1 MRNYWEQTENK
12 DDLERGMFIILPLR
26 YEETAG
32 FGNMS
37 VAGEEIPFVSGDFIE
52 LMNRKCRADGDFVR
66 RFRLSVSLEPIRMK
80 EYILVTDLQLFVF
93 YNGVAFLTTYLS
105 YRNKDVDSVYEF
117 VYPGYLSESEEV
129 KAKQYAFLR
138 EIEKKILHESSPRFH
153 WFMAEDGDCGVVLK
167 EAYRLNAAY
176 APRRFESTEILN
188 RITYNEHRIIGL
200 SHDFE
205 DLSEGDVAY
214 VTGAKDVISEDYG
227 WGCCVTSQE
236 ISLVY
241 VQGKVSLAARAED
254 DLLLT
259 LLAVHQKY
267 SCLMLNEEIHQR
279 HMRERGKSGFQK
291 SIQELKWEA
300 LEFIAYGTLAPS
312 QISRWNN
319 VCEMYRLLIRMNGV
333 EESID
338 EIKEKISLL
347 NEEQERLD
355 ARRENSIGMII
366 AVFGLISIVG
376 AVLQTV
382 DYVSSGRTEM
392 IVSFVL
398 SCTGIAAFTAAL
410 AGMYW
415 RRKKKKGDV

>member
-1 MRNYWEQTENK
+1 MRSYWEGTKDK
-12 DDLERGMFIILPLR
+12 DDLARGMFLILPLR

-32 FGNMS
+32 FRHIS
-37 VAGEEIPFVSGDFIE
+37 VVGEEIPFVSGDFIE

-66 RFRLSVSLEPIRMK
+66 RFRLHVNLTPIRMK
-80 EYILVTDLQLFVF
+80 ADIPITDLQLFVF
-93 YNGVAFLTTYLS
+93 YNGEAFLTVYLS
-105 YRNKDVDSVYEF
+105 YRNQDVDSVYEF
-117 VYPGYLSESEEV
+117 IYPGYLSETEEV
-129 KAKQYAFLR
+129 KAKQHAFLK
-138 EIEKKILHESSPRFH
+138 EIEEKILQQSSPRFR
-153 WFMAEDGDCGVVLK
+153 WFMAGDGDGSVVLK

-176 APRRFESTEILN
+176 APKRFANTEILS
-188 RITYNEHRIIGL
+188 RITYNEHRIIEL
-200 SHDFE
+200 SRDFE
-205 DLSEGDVAY
+205 DLSEEDVAY

-241 VQGKVSLAARAED
+241 AQGKISLEARAED

-259 LLAVHQKY
+259 MLAVYQKY

-279 HMRERGKSGFQK
+279 HMLEREKIGFQK
-291 SIQELKWEA
+291 SIQQLKWEA
-300 LEFIAYGTLAPS
+300 LEFIAYGTLEPS

-333 EESID
+333 EESIG
-338 EIKEKISLL
+338 EIKEKIGLL

-355 ARRENSIGMII
+355 ARRESSIGMII

-382 DYVSSGRTEM
+382 DYLSSGRVEM
-392 IVSFVL
+392 IISFVL
-398 SCTGIAAFTAAL
+398 SCVGIAVFGAAL

-415 RRKKKKGDV
+415 RRKKRKGDV

>member
-1 MRNYWEQTENK
+1 MRSYWEGTENK
-12 DDLERGMFIILPLR
+12 DDLARGMFIILPLR

-32 FGNMS
+32 FRHIS
-37 VAGEEIPFVSGDFIE
+37 VVGEEIPFVSGDFIE

-66 RFRLSVSLEPIRMK
+66 RFRLHVNLTPIRMK
-80 EYILVTDLQLFVF
+80 ADILITDLQLFVF
-93 YNGVAFLTTYLS
+93 YNGVAFLTVYLS
-105 YRNKDVDSVYEF
+105 YRNQDVDSVYEF
-117 VYPGYLSESEEV
+117 IYPGYLSETEEV
-129 KAKQYAFLR
+129 KAKQHAFLK
-138 EIEKKILHESSPRFH
+138 ELEEKILQQSSPRFR
-153 WFMAEDGDCGVVLK
+153 WFMAGDGDGSVVLK

-176 APRRFESTEILN
+176 APKRFANTEILS
-188 RITYNEHRIIGL
+188 RITYNEHRIIEL
-200 SHDFE
+200 SRDFE
-205 DLSEGDVAY
+205 DLSEEDVAY

-241 VQGKVSLAARAED
+241 AQGKIPLEARAED

-259 LLAVHQKY
+259 MLAVYQKY

-279 HMRERGKSGFQK
+279 HMLEREKIGFQK
-291 SIQELKWEA
+291 SIQQLKWEA
-300 LEFIAYGTLAPS
+300 LEFIAYGTLEPS

-333 EESID
+333 EESIG
-338 EIKEKISLL
+338 EIKEKIGLL

-355 ARRENSIGMII
+355 ARRESGIGMII

-382 DYVSSGRTEM
+382 DYLSSGRAEM
-392 IVSFVL
+392 IVGFVL
-398 SCTGIAAFTAAL
+398 SCVGIAMFGAVL
-410 AGMYW
+410 VGMYW
-415 RRKKKKGDV
+415 RRKKRKGDV

>member
-1 MRNYWEQTENK
+1 MRSYWEGTENK
-12 DDLERGMFIILPLR
+12 DDLARGMFIILPLR

-32 FGNMS
+32 FRHIS
-37 VAGEEIPFVSGDFIE
+37 VVGEEIPFVSGDFIE

-66 RFRLSVSLEPIRMK
+66 RFRLHVNLTPIRMK
-80 EYILVTDLQLFVF
+80 ADIPITDLQLFVF
-93 YNGVAFLTTYLS
+93 YNGVAFLTVYLS
-105 YRNKDVDSVYEF
+105 YRNQDVDSVYEF
-117 VYPGYLSESEEV
+117 IYPGYLSETEEV
-129 KAKQYAFLR
+129 KAKQHAFLK
-138 EIEKKILHESSPRFH
+138 ELEEKILQQSSPRFR
-153 WFMAEDGDCGVVLK
+153 WFMAGDGDGSVVLK

-176 APRRFESTEILN
+176 APKRFANTEILS
-188 RITYNEHRIIGL
+188 RITYNEHRIIEL
-200 SHDFE
+200 SRDFE
-205 DLSEGDVAY
+205 DLSEEDVAY

-241 VQGKVSLAARAED
+241 AQGKIPLEARAED

-259 LLAVHQKY
+259 MLAVYQKY

-279 HMRERGKSGFQK
+279 HMLEREKIGFQK
-291 SIQELKWEA
+291 SIQQLKWEA
-300 LEFIAYGTLAPS
+300 LEFIAYGTLEPS

-333 EESID
+333 EESIG
-338 EIKEKISLL
+338 EIKEKIGLL

-355 ARRENSIGMII
+355 ARRESGIGMII

-382 DYVSSGRTEM
+382 DYLSSGRAEM

-398 SCTGIAAFTAAL
+398 SCVGIAVFGAAL

-415 RRKKKKGDV
+415 RRKRRKGDV

>member
-12 DDLERGMFIILPLR
+12 GDLERGMFVILPLR

-32 FGNMS
+32 FGNLS
-37 VAGEEIPFVSGDFIE
+37 VAGEEISFASGDFIE

-66 RFRLSVSLEPIRMK
+66 RFRMDVRIEPIRMK
-80 EYILVTDLQLFVF
+80 ADILVTDLQLFVF
-93 YNGVAFLTTYLS
+93 YNGVAFLTAYLS
-105 YRNKDVDSVYEF
+105 YRNQDVDSVYEF
-117 VYPGYLSESEEV
+117 VYPGYLSETEEV
-129 KAKQYAFLR
+129 KAKQHAFLK
-138 EIEKKILHESSPRFH
+138 ELEEKILHQSSPRFH
-153 WFMAEDGDCGVVLK
+153 WFMAEDGDGSVVLK

-176 APRRFESTEILN
+176 APKRFESTEILN
-188 RITYNEHRIIGL
+188 RITYNEHRIIEL
-200 SHDFE
+200 SRDFE
-205 DLSEGDVAY
+205 DSSEEDVAY
-214 VTGAKDVISEDYG
+214 VTGAKDVNSEDYG

-241 VQGKVSLAARAED
+241 AQGNVPLASRAED

-259 LLAVHQKY
+259 MLAIWQKY

-279 HMRERGKSGFQK
+279 HMPERGKSGFRK

-300 LEFIAYGTLAPS
+300 LEFIAYGTLEPS

-319 VCEMYRLLIRMNGV
+319 VCEMYRLLIQMNGV
-333 EESID
+333 EESIG
-338 EIKEKISLL
+338 EIKEKIGLL

-355 ARRENSIGMII
+355 ARRESSIGMII
-366 AVFGLISIVG
+366 AVFGLISIIG

-382 DYVSSGRTEM
+382 DYLATGRVEM

-398 SCTGIAAFTAAL
+398 SCAGIAAFGAAL

-415 RRKKKKGDV
+415 RRKKRKGDV

>member
-1 MRNYWEQTENK
+1 MRSYWEGTKDK
-12 DDLERGMFIILPLR
+12 DDLARGMFLILPLR

-32 FGNMS
+32 FGGIS
-37 VAGEEIPFVSGDFIE
+37 AAGEALPFASGDFIE

-66 RFRLSVSLEPIRMK
+66 RFRLHVNLTPIRMK
-80 EYILVTDLQLFVF
+80 ADILITDLQLFVF
-93 YNGVAFLTTYLS
+93 YNGEAFLTVYLS
-105 YRNKDVDSVYEF
+105 YRNQDVDSVYEF
-117 VYPGYLSESEEV
+117 IYPGYLSETEEV
-129 KAKQYAFLR
+129 KAKQHAFLK
-138 EIEKKILHESSPRFH
+138 ELEEKILQQSSPRFR
-153 WFMAEDGDCGVVLK
+153 WFMAGDGDGSVVLK

-176 APRRFESTEILN
+176 APKRFANTEILS
-188 RITYNEHRIIGL
+188 RITYNEHRIIEL
-200 SHDFE
+200 SRDFE
-205 DLSEGDVAY
+205 DLSEEDVAY

-241 VQGKVSLAARAED
+241 AQGKISLEARAED

-259 LLAVHQKY
+259 MLAVYQKY

-279 HMRERGKSGFQK
+279 HMLEREKIGFQK
-291 SIQELKWEA
+291 SIQQLKWEA
-300 LEFIAYGTLAPS
+300 LEFIAYGTLEPS

-333 EESID
+333 EESIG
-338 EIKEKISLL
+338 EIKEKIGLL

-355 ARRENSIGMII
+355 ARREGSIGMII

-382 DYVSSGRTEM
+382 DYLSSGRAEM
-392 IVSFVL
+392 IVGFVL
-398 SCTGIAAFTAAL
+398 SCVGIAMFGAVL
-410 AGMYW
+410 VGMYW
-415 RRKKKKGDV
+415 RRKKRKGDV

>member
-32 FGNMS
+32 FGVIS
-37 VAGEEIPFVSGDFIE
+37 AAGKALPFTSGDFIE

-66 RFRLSVSLEPIRMK
+66 RFRLDVSLEPIRMK
-80 EYILVTDLQLFVF
+80 VDIPVTDLQLFVF
-93 YNGVAFLTTYLS
+93 YNGVAFLTVYLS
-105 YRNKDVDSVYEF
+105 YRNQDVDSVYEF
-117 VYPGYLSESEEV
+117 IYPGYLSEPEKV
-129 KAKQYAFLR
+129 KEKQYAFMR
-138 EIEKKILHESSPRFH
+138 ELEEKILQQSSLRFH
-153 WFMAEDGDCGVVLK
+153 WFMAEDGDSSVVLK

-176 APRRFESTEILN
+176 APKRFSNTEIMN
-188 RITYNEHRIIGL
+188 RITYNEHRIIEL
-200 SHDFE
+200 SRDFE
-205 DLSEGDVAY
+205 DLSEEDVAY
-214 VTGAKDVISEDYG
+214 VTGAKDVTSEDYG

-241 VQGKVSLAARAED
+241 AQGKVPLAARAED

-259 LLAVHQKY
+259 LLAVYQKY
-267 SCLMLNEEIHQR
+267 SCLMLNEEIHRR
-279 HMRERGKSGFQK
+279 HMPERGKSGFQK

-300 LEFIAYGTLAPS
+300 LEFIAYGTLEPS

-333 EESID
+333 EESIG
-338 EIKEKISLL
+338 EIKEKIGLL

-355 ARRENSIGMII
+355 ARRESTIGMII
-366 AVFGLISIVG
+366 AVFGLLSIVG

-382 DYVSSGRTEM
+382 DYLATGRVEM
-392 IVSFVL
+392 WVSFAL
-398 SCTGIAAFTAAL
+398 SCMGIAVFGAAL

-415 RRKKKKGDV
+415 RRKKRKGDV